1 MPVNITKEE
10 LATSARTFRTDLIA
24 MNVIGLQ
31 RSLQYMTLRTG
42 IRHSETVGEL
52 EGDIEVG
59 PYSEDRVDS
68 NAMNIVPRTLR
79 TYFGNT
85 SKNFSPNSVAST
97 VYGSAVKKGADLT
110 EVKIA
115 ELVLAF
121 LQKKM
126 SKSLNKNL
134 FKAVRKDGG
143 TKTVDLFDGF
153 DTIAEKDITAGD
165 IATAKKNLYEFS
177 AAINRTNACDS
188 LKAFYRAASDE
199 LKDEETVLFCDHDTY
214 NAYCDC
220 YKDETGATA
229 YNKQYE
235 QVLLEGS
242 NGNCKLVPLASK
254 AGTKFLQLT
263 TEANMLVG
271 VDGESDQ
278 ETISIGKYSSW
289 KLTYEAAMFFGTQ
302 YESVSPER
310 LLIGKL
316 FTA

>member
-1 MPVNITKEE
+1 MPVTITQEE
-10 LATSARTFRTDLIA
+10 LASSARIIRADLIA
-24 MNVIGLQ
+24 MNVFGLR
-31 RSLQYMTLRTG
+31 RSLQFMTLRTG

-68 NAMNIVPRTLR
+68 NSMTVTPRSLY

-85 SKNFSPNSVAST
+85 AKNFSPNSVAST
-97 VYGSAVKKGADLT
+97 VYGNAIKKGEDLT

-115 ELVLAF
+115 DLVLGF

-126 SKSLNKNL
+126 SGSLNKNL
-134 FKAVRKDGG
+134 FKAVRKEGG
-143 TKTVDLFDGF
+143 SKTVDLFDGF
-153 DTIAEKDITAGD
+153 DTIAEKEITATK
-165 IATAKKNLYEFS
+165 ISTAKKNLYEFP
-177 AAINRTNACDS
+177 AAINRTNACDY
-188 LKAFYRAASDE
+188 LKAFYRSASDE
-199 LKDEETVLFCDHDTY
+199 LKEEDTVLFCDYDTY
-214 NAYCDC
+214 DAYCDC
-220 YKDETGATA
+220 YKDETGAAA

-235 QVLLEGS
+235 QVVLEGS
-242 NGNCKLVPLASK
+242 SGRCKLVPLSSK

-263 TEANMLVG
+263 TEGNMLVG
-271 VDGESDQ
+271 VDAESDQ

-302 YESVSPER
+302 YESISPER
-310 LLIGKL
+310 LLIGKK